1 MIVNIDA
8 AKSGGSNPVSVEAV
22 GFRAL
27 ARDRFEPPPSAF
39 SGPPSKRTK
48 RPGISGYH

>member
-39 SGPPSKRTK
+39 SGPLQLCQAV
-48 RPGISGYH
+48 